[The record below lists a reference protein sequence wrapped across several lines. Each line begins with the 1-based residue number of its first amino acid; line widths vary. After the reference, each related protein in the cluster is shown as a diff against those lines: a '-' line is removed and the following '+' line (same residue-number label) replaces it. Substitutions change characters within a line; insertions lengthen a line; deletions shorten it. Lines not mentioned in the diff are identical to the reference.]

1 MLRSA
6 EQPAEGGDF
15 HLATSGD
22 LSLAVDSARPASG
35 VAQWIDATVSA
46 RGRGRL
52 AGPADVM
59 TREHVAIAA
68 SGSGVR
74 LWLPDGSTH
83 MLTLREAADLA
94 ALLHEV
100 TESP

>member
-1 MLRSA
+1 
-6 EQPAEGGDF
+6 
-15 HLATSGD
+15 
-22 LSLAVDSARPASG
+22 
-35 VAQWIDATVSA
+35 
-46 RGRGRL
+46 
-52 AGPADVM
+52 M